1 MEAFLSRYR
10 NLSVLLALIV
20 GQLLLL
26 AYQVRTNQDVR
37 LIRVWSV
44 GAVTPMARLLEGVRS
59 NTTGFFGN
67 WLMLREVRQQN
78 AALTLELGRL
88 KIENNYLKAELESA
102 DRAKA
107 LEIFQKNSP
116 SKTVAARI
124 IGTGTGLNSRTVYV
138 DRGTKDGVER
148 GMAVIVPDGIV
159 GKVVAA
165 YPTVSLVMLA
175 TEQNFVASV
184 TSQKTHLKGLL
195 KGRGTGTMIVDSL
208 FNLQKVEDGEWFY
221 TSGEDRIFPKGLP
234 VGQCRVMYEG
244 NVIRE
249 VQLIPI
255 ALKSGLEE
263 VLVVT
268 QGVHGLIPPPGT
280 PASAEVSLLPAPP
293 AEGEAAT
300 APSSAAA
307 AAGAPILPRTEAD
320 QLREKYKKLGEQQNF
335 QYGSTPGRAVDYNR
349 PLTPAAPKPEPPKTE
364 AAKTEAPKTEA
375 PKTEAPKAVPV
386 RAEPAKPTAPP
397 PKP

>member
-10 NLSVLLALIV
+10 NLSVLLALIA

-44 GAVTPMARLLEGVRS
+44 GAVTPVARLLEGVRS

-88 KIENNYLKAELESA
+88 KIENNYLKAEVESA

-138 DRGTKDGVER
+138 DRGTKDSVER

-175 TEQNFVASV
+175 TEQSFVASV

-195 KGRGTGTMIVDSL
+195 KGRGTATMIVDSL

-249 VQLIPI
+249 VQLTPA

-293 AEGEAAT
+293 AEGETAAP
-300 APSSAAA
+300 AGAAA
-307 AAGAPILPRTEAD
+307 MPGAPVLPRTEAD
-320 QLREKYKKLGEQQNF
+320 QLRDKYKKLGEQQNF

-349 PLTPAAPKPEPPKTE
+349 PLTPAAPKPEVPKTE
-364 AAKTEAPKTEA
+364 PPKAEA
-375 PKTEAPKAVPV
+375 PKTEAPKAAPV
-386 RAEPAKPTAPP
+386 RTEPAKPAAPP